1 MTLTRCMSPA
11 DHDERFYDKKLG
23 QCPECGCP
31 VGELNTHLYRAK
43 LDSHLWAQAASARDT
58 QRKYAAIQRGYEVP
72 PDKHQRK
79 LAREIVRDLM

>member
-1 MTLTRCMSPA
+1 MVYTRCMGRVE
-11 DHDERFYDKKLG
+11 HETRFYDKKLG
-23 QCPECGCP
+23 ACPECGCP

-43 LDSHLWAQAASARDT
+43 LDSHLWAQAQSAHDT

-79 LAREIVRDLM
+79 LAREIVRDYL